1 MTKQE
6 INDAK
11 EVAELPLVSQPSAN
25 SNSKDRVS
33 LNYVTDHMPEH
44 LRELFSQTMKGPPN
58 EHLTVLGTLL
68 IEYQDIFAQHDLDI
82 GCLKALKHKIDTGSA
97 APVKQR
103 MRRTPIGFEAEEKKH
118 LDKMLKAGIIRPS
131 ESDWAS
137 APVLVRKKDGSVRW
151 CIDYRAL
158 NDKTIKDQYPL
169 PLIDDCL
176 DTLAGTVYFST
187 LDLASGYY
195 QIELE
200 ESSMK
205 KTAFVTKYGLFE
217 HVRMGFG
224 LCNAPATFM
233 RAMNL
238 VLRGLTW
245 SKVLVYLDDIIVLGN
260 SFEEHI
266 QNLKEVF
273 DRMRHFNLKR
283 KPKKCALLRE
293 KVEFLGRSVSRD
305 GISITSSKMD
315 AIENWPEPTCKKEVE
330 SFLGYC
336 NYHRAHIRGY
346 AGLTVD
352 LYELTKKSEFS
363 WTDHHRDK
371 FKLLKE
377 ALRSAPCLAFP
388 LREGKFVLDCDASD
402 QAIGAELSQIQNG
415 VERLIG
421 YHSLVLL
428 PQHKKYCTTRKELL
442 AVVRFCVYY
451 RNYLLG
457 RQFLVRTDHNSL
469 AWLTHFRHIEG
480 QLARWLEVLAQFD
493 FQIIHRPG
501 NKHSNA
507 DALSRIPDRI
517 PPCNCYEAGT
527 KLEDLPCGGCH
538 YCTRAH
544 NQWERFDLDFDDV
557 VPIAVRH
564 PLAEASDTGT
574 MARSAQLPSQGD
586 ESQATGNSTEK
597 KDFTGLPLFK
607 LLSAELPALD
617 TGESDDSDDNRS
629 VVPSSPDHDDNN
641 NQLDLEVNWMAN
653 YSPAILKQHQMED
666 KDLQP
671 ILNWLE
677 EEDPTPEE
685 LYLCSPTTKA
695 LWLHKKQL
703 QTKNG
708 VLYYSWEDPIEN

>member
-1 MTKQE
+1 M
-6 INDAK
+6 
-11 EVAELPLVSQPSAN
+11 VL
-25 SNSKDRVS
+25 KD
-33 LNYVTDHMPEH
+33 L
-44 LRELFSQTMKGPPN
+44 
-58 EHLTVLGTLL
+58 
-68 IEYQDIFAQHDLDI
+68 
-82 GCLKALKHKIDTGSA
+82 
-97 APVKQR
+97 
-103 MRRTPIGFEAEEKKH
+103 
-118 LDKMLKAGIIRPS
+118 
-131 ESDWAS
+131 
-137 APVLVRKKDGSVRW
+137 
-151 CIDYRAL
+151 
-158 NDKTIKDQYPL
+158 
-169 PLIDDCL
+169 
-176 DTLAGTVYFST
+176 
-187 LDLASGYY
+187 
-195 QIELE
+195 
-200 ESSMK
+200 
-205 KTAFVTKYGLFE
+205 
-217 HVRMGFG
+217 
-224 LCNAPATFM
+224 
-233 RAMNL
+233 
-238 VLRGLTW
+238 
-245 SKVLVYLDDIIVLGN
+245 
-260 SFEEHI
+260 
-266 QNLKEVF
+266 
-273 DRMRHFNLKR
+273 
-283 KPKKCALLRE
+283 
-293 KVEFLGRSVSRD
+293 
-305 GISITSSKMD
+305 
-315 AIENWPEPTCKKEVE
+315 
-330 SFLGYC
+330 
-336 NYHRAHIRGY
+336 
-346 AGLTVD
+346 
-352 LYELTKKSEFS
+352 
-363 WTDHHRDK
+363 
-371 FKLLKE
+371 
-377 ALRSAPCLAFP
+377 
-388 LREGKFVLDCDASD
+388 
-402 QAIGAELSQIQNG
+402 
-415 VERLIG
+415 
-421 YHSLVLL
+421 LVLL

-469 AWLTHFRHIEG
+469 AWLSHFHHIEG

-544 NQWERFDLDFDDV
+544 NQWERYDLDFDDV
-557 VPIAVRH
+557 VLIAVRH

-574 MARSAQLPSQGD
+574 MARSAQLPIQGD

-677 EEDPTPEE
+677 EEDPTAEE

-695 LWLHKKQL
+695 LWLHKQQL

-708 VLYYSWEDPIEN
+708 VLYYSWEDPIENRLLLVVPESLKETVLQECHDAKFAGHLGRDKTLARLRQSFFWHNMPKDCEIYIKSCHICSKNKKLTRRQIAKLGCFHSGFPMERVHMDILGPFTPSEDNNKYVLMIIDQFSKWVQCIPIPEQSAKTVAENALKHFVSTFGCPITIHTDQGSNFESDLSKAFCTCLDVSKTRTTPYYPASNGAIERQTRTVLQMIRCYILDNIKDWDKDLPIITIALHSMINKATGFSANMIMLGRKSFNQQISYSVLLVRS

>member
-1 MTKQE
+1 MTK
-6 INDAK
+6 
-11 EVAELPLVSQPSAN
+11 LS
-25 SNSKDRVS
+25 
-33 LNYVTDHMPEH
+33 
-44 LRELFSQTMKGPPN
+44 
-58 EHLTVLGTLL
+58 
-68 IEYQDIFAQHDLDI
+68 
-82 GCLKALKHKIDTGSA
+82 
-97 APVKQR
+97 
-103 MRRTPIGFEAEEKKH
+103 
-118 LDKMLKAGIIRPS
+118 GIIRPS
-131 ESDWAS
+131 ESDRAS
-137 APVLVRKKDGSVRW
+137 APVLVPKKDGSVRW

-273 DRMRHFNLKR
+273 DRMRHFNLKL

-293 KVEFLGRSVSRD
+293 EVEFSGRSVSRD

-315 AIENWPEPTCKKEVE
+315 AIENWPELTCKKEVE

-336 NYHRAHIRGY
+336 NYHQAHIRGY

-352 LYELTKKSEFS
+352 LYKLTKKSEFS

-402 QAIGAELSQIQNG
+402 QAIGAELSQNG

-421 YHSLVLL
+421 FI
-428 PQHKKYCTTRKELL
+428 TT
-442 AVVRFCVYY
+442 A
-451 RNYLLG
+451 
-457 RQFLVRTDHNSL
+457 
-469 AWLTHFRHIEG
+469 
-480 QLARWLEVLAQFD
+480 
-493 FQIIHRPG
+493 
-501 NKHSNA
+501 
-507 DALSRIPDRI
+507 
-517 PPCNCYEAGT
+517 
-527 KLEDLPCGGCH
+527 
-538 YCTRAH
+538 
-544 NQWERFDLDFDDV
+544 
-557 VPIAVRH
+557 
-564 PLAEASDTGT
+564 
-574 MARSAQLPSQGD
+574 
-586 ESQATGNSTEK
+586 
-597 KDFTGLPLFK
+597 
-607 LLSAELPALD
+607 
-617 TGESDDSDDNRS
+617 
-629 VVPSSPDHDDNN
+629 
-641 NQLDLEVNWMAN
+641 
-653 YSPAILKQHQMED
+653 
-666 KDLQP
+666 
-671 ILNWLE
+671 
-677 EEDPTPEE
+677 
-685 LYLCSPTTKA
+685 
-695 LWLHKKQL
+695 
-703 QTKNG
+703 
-708 VLYYSWEDPIEN
+708 